1 MTLSIQETLEL
12 ISKRDSLQQL
22 ETCSEQD
29 NHQQQRSRKM
39 LIWCRTIYKGFHTL
53 ILHRILHHFS
63 IISLMISTACK
74 QTPFKE
80 PLNNNN
86 WADSSRETHSSR
98 INHSAVPSIQEW
110 QSKKRSSRC
119 LNKFK
124 SFQKCNLRIS
134 QWRSKQVP
142 NKVR

>member
-1 MTLSIQETLEL
+1 MTLSIQETSEQ
-12 ISKRDSLQQL
+12 ISKRDSLQHL

-29 NHQQQRSRKM
+29 NHQQHRSQKM
-39 LIWCRTIYKGFHTL
+39 LIWCRTIYKGFLTL

-63 IISLMISTACK
+63 IISLMISVACK
-74 QTPFKE
+74 QTRFKE
-80 PLNNNN
+80 PLNTNN
-86 WADSSRETHSSR
+86 WADSSRETHSLR
-98 INHSAVPSIQEW
+98 INLSTAPLIQEW
-110 QSKKRSSRC
+110 LSKKRSSRC